1 MRRLNGV
8 LAALAILLLGGSLA
22 ACSTGPRRTE
32 AERAAD
38 AVTAARVEG
47 AFTANPTLFA
57 RHIDVSVD
65 GGVVYLG
72 GYVWSVEDLYLARN
86 LAASVP
92 GVKSVSSD
100 MELMRGGSK
109 GR

>member
-1 MRRLNGV
+1 MRAV
-8 LAALAILLLGGSLA
+8 LSGLVVALVAGALAG
-22 ACSTGPRRTE
+22 CSTAPRRTE

-38 AVTAARVEG
+38 ADTAAWVE
-47 AFTANPTLFA
+47 TALSADPHLFA

-86 LAASVP
+86 LAGSVP
-92 GVKSVSSD
+92 GVKSVSSE
-100 MELMRGGSK
+100 MELMRGGGK

>member
-8 LAALAILLLGGSLA
+8 LPVVAILLLGGSLA
-22 ACSTGPRRTE
+22 ACATAPPRTE

-38 AVTAARVEG
+38 AVTATRVES
-47 AFTANPTLFA
+47 AFTVNPTLFA
-57 RHIDVSVD
+57 RHIDVSVN

-100 MELMRGGSK
+100 MELMRGGSR

>member
-1 MRRLNGV
+1 MRPLNGV
-8 LAALAILLLGGSLA
+8 LPKVVILLLAGSLS
-22 ACSTGPRRTE
+22 ACSTAPRRTE
-32 AERAAD
+32 VERAAD
-38 AVTAARVEG
+38 ADTASRVES

-92 GVKSVSSD
+92 GVKSVSSEL
-100 MELMRGGSK
+100 ELMRGGSK

>member
-1 MRRLNGV
+1 MRQLNGA

-22 ACSTGPRRTE
+22 ACSTAPRRTD

-38 AVTAARVEG
+38 ADTASRVES
-47 AFTANPTLFA
+47 AFTADPTLFA

-72 GYVWSVEDLYLARN
+72 GYVWSVEDLYLARH
-86 LAASVP
+86 LAASVA
-92 GVKSVSSD
+92 GVRSVSSD

>member
-1 MRRLNGV
+1 MSRSMGAWCTS
-8 LAALAILLLGGSLA
+8 AAMSGRWRTCI
-22 ACSTGPRRTE
+22 STD
-32 AERAAD
+32 AD
-38 AVTAARVEG
+38 TAARVEG
-47 AFTANPTLFA
+47 ALTGDPHLFA

-92 GVKSVSSD
+92 GVKSVSSEL
-100 MELMRGGSK
+100 ELMRGGSK

>member
-1 MRRLNGV
+1 MRRLNGMLRV
-8 LAALAILLLGGSLA
+8 VPILLLGGSLA
-22 ACSTGPRRTE
+22 GCSTAPPRTE
-32 AERAAD
+32 AERVAD
-38 AVTAARVEG
+38 AVTAARVES

-57 RHIDVSVD
+57 RHIDVLVD

>member
-1 MRRLNGV
+1 MRHLNDV
-8 LAALAILLLGGSLA
+8 LAAVAILLLGGSLA
-22 ACSTGPRRTE
+22 ACSSAPHRTE
-32 AERAAD
+32 AERVVD
-38 AVTAARVEG
+38 AETASRVES
-47 AFTANPTLFA
+47 ALTADPTLFA
-57 RHIDVSVD
+57 RHIDVSVE

-92 GVKSVSSD
+92 GVRAVSD
-100 MELMRGGSK
+100 EMELMRGGGK